1 MSAEPGRVITWS
13 ILALVL
19 FSVGCSAI
27 AQISLKYGMAQPA
40 VQLAMA
46 GGGAIRIGTAIVL
59 NPFVFGGLLLY
70 GFSAVVWL
78 FVLAQ
83 LDVSIAYPFVS
94 LGFLVTMSLGCLL
107 FGEPFTLR
115 KVLGTLVVMLGV
127 YLVAAAR

>member
-1 MSAEPGRVITWS
+1 MSLEPSRVITWPMLS
-13 ILALVL
+13 LVL

-27 AQISLKYGMAQPA
+27 AQISLKYGMTQPA
-40 VQLAMA
+40 VQLAIA
-46 GGGAIRIGTAIVL
+46 GSDAVRIGITVLL
-59 NPFVFGGLLLY
+59 NPFVFSGLMLY

-78 FVLAQ
+78 FVLAR
-83 LDVSIAYPFVS
+83 LDLSIAYPFVS
-94 LGFLVTMSLGCLL
+94 VGFVLTMSLGCLL